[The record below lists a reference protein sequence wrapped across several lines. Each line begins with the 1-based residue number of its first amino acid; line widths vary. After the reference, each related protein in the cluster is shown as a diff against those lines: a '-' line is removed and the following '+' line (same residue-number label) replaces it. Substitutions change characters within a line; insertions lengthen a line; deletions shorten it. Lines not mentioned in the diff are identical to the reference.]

1 MEAIVLSFRG
11 EPIRV
16 FPLQGRP
23 LEVGSGP
30 GCDVVVHDAEVPARA
45 WLVQEAS
52 DGVPVARPLAEG
64 GPVRRLLPGVELAVG
79 TRHSLSRAPEL
90 APRGT
95 RELSLVT
102 EPIYVGLEPHEHL
115 TLVLGRGRDARRF
128 RLEGRPLTIGSQAD
142 CDVVILDRAV
152 SGMHCRLEPG
162 RQTAWVRDLGSRNG
176 TWIDNVRTELGRV
189 TAGSRIRLGRTEI
202 YVVEEGRP
210 GDARE
215 EGLVAA
221 SWQMIEILGKVE
233 RLAKTMS
240 PVLVWGPSGAGKE
253 GLARALHTRGPR
265 ASQPFVAL
273 NAAAIPRDLVESE
286 LFGHEKGSFTGADR
300 RVPGKVDAAD
310 GGTLFLDEV
319 GELTLAVQARLLRF
333 LQEHAFERVGGRAT
347 IKVDVRVLTATHR
360 DLESLVAQGRFR
372 QDLFYRLRVVEITVP
387 PLRARGGDEVIA
399 LAEHFLDGFTR
410 RYDRPGLRLSSASRL
425 ALRAHDWPGNVRE
438 LEHTIERAVVLCP
451 DELIGTEHLGLP
463 VRRGP
468 GPEPT
473 SAAPVEGVV
482 LPLGLSLSEVEA
494 RYIEATLRACGNN
507 RSQAAR
513 ALGVGRN
520 TLRRK
525 ALKA

>member
-152 SGMHCRLEPG
+152 SGIHCRLEPG

-189 TAGSRIRLGRTEI
+189 AAGSRIRLGRTEI

-286 LFGHEKGSFTGADR
+286 LFGHEKGSFTGADASR
-300 RVPGKVDAAD
+300 RGVFEQAD
-310 GGTLFLDEV
+310 RGTLFLDEI
-319 GELTLAVQARLLRF
+319 GELSISIQARLLRV
-333 LQEHAFERVGGRAT
+333 LDNWSVRRVGGEGERR
-347 IKVDVRVLTATHR
+347 VDVRLVCATHR
-360 DLESLVAQGRFR
+360 DLRALVARGQFR
-372 QDLFYRLRVVEITVP
+372 ADLYYRLVQARIDVP
-387 PLRARGGDEVIA
+387 PLAERPEDVRE
-399 LAEHFLDGFTR
+399 LAAHFLEQASATLGART
-410 RYDRPGLRLSSASRL
+410 LSRDALETLL
-425 ALRAHDWPGNVRE
+425 AYRWPGNARE
-438 LEHTIERAVVLCP
+438 LRSVVLGAAALSNGVIHGE
-451 DELIGTEHLGLP
+451 D
-463 VRRGP
+463 VR
-468 GPEPT
+468 
-473 SAAPVEGVV
+473 SAIEAIAGVDARV
-482 LPLGLSLSEVEA
+482 DLSPLGARLLVEQHGSVSA
-494 RYIEATLRACGNN
+494 
-507 RSQAAR
+507 AAR
-513 ALGVGRN
+513 AIGVART
-520 TLRRK
+520 TLRDRLTRSGPVPDGRSRR
-525 ALKA
+525 ARPSAA

>member
-152 SGMHCRLEPG
+152 SGIHCRLEPG

-189 TAGSRIRLGRTEI
+189 AAGSRIRLGRTEI

-240 PVLVWGPSGAGKE
+240 PVLVRGESGTGKE
-253 GLARALHTRGPR
+253 VISRAVHVNSPR
-265 ASQPFVAL
+265 REGPFVKVDCAAL
-273 NAAAIPRDLVESE
+273 PEQLIENE
-286 LFGHEKGSFTGADR
+286 LFGHERGAFTGADR
-300 RVPGKVDAAD
+300 TTDGKVEQAH

-319 GELTLAVQARLLRF
+319 GELPLTVQGKLLRLLQEKTF
-333 LQEHAFERVGGRAT
+333 LRVGGAKARQ
-347 IKVDVRVLTATHR
+347 VDVRFVCATHR
-360 DLESLVAQGRFR
+360 DLRCAGRPLSAR
-372 QDLFYRLRVVEITVP
+372 SAPSRRAARLGLGGGPRDRCRAHHAARSADEVGA
-387 PLRARGGDEVIA
+387 RAR
-399 LAEHFLDGFTR
+399 R
-410 RYDRPGLRLSSASRL
+410 
-425 ALRAHDWPGNVRE
+425 
-438 LEHTIERAVVLCP
+438 
-451 DELIGTEHLGLP
+451 
-463 VRRGP
+463 
-468 GPEPT
+468 
-473 SAAPVEGVV
+473 
-482 LPLGLSLSEVEA
+482 SL
-494 RYIEATLRACGNN
+494 
-507 RSQAAR
+507 AAR
-513 ALGVGRN
+513 SPERGVTSRVDGGTIASCASTTSSSSSPRSVSPPPPSRGRARA
-520 TLRRK
+520 TRAARRR
-525 ALKA
+525 APSHRCS